1 MTQSMLI
8 RYFPCGWSPDCWNT
22 SRMCKV

>member
-8 RYFPCGWSPDCWNT
+8 RYFPCAWSPDGWNM
-22 SRMCKV
+22 SRMG